1 VTPVGNPIP
10 NAGVGAIGNSVLL
23 DRGWDGQIDEVR
35 IYNRLLTPSEILAI
49 AAGPATNLAPV
60 VDAGAPQTIE
70 LGTEAV
76 LHGSVT
82 DDHQPDPP
90 GSVTVHWVRANGPGS
105 VTFENPDAL
114 DTTAM
119 FSDGGVYVLRLIAD
133 DGQVKVAADV
143 TVTVQVPTVVSI
155 QAVDRTASEFGSD
168 NQPGAGSFGLFT
180 IQRTGDLSDPLTVRL
195 GFGGGALNGIDYLFL
210 TNFVVLPANA
220 TSTTLPVRP
229 ISDGLPEGEETV
241 RVSILPDPAYMVG
254 APAVDTVFVED
265 APWDEW
271 RFEHFTAEE
280 LRLGAVTGPFADP
293 DGDGLL
299 NLLEYAFGSDPA
311 LPDFDPGFHA
321 AIELVNG
328 PSGTN
333 AAVVVRFHRRM
344 EPTDLLYEIQTS
356 LDGAGWSVDPSVA
369 VELFPRLDDGNGET
383 ETARVRI
390 LDNSLGYRLVRLRV
404 RLR

>member
-1 VTPVGNPIP
+1 MVKFASHNPPIRRF
-10 NAGVGAIGNSVLL
+10 ASC
-23 DRGWDGQIDEVR
+23 
-35 IYNRLLTPSEILAI
+35 
-49 AAGPATNLAPV
+49 
-60 VDAGAPQTIE
+60 
-70 LGTEAV
+70 GTAVFEAC
-76 LHGSVT
+76 
-82 DDHQPDPP
+82 
-90 GSVTVHWVRANGPGS
+90 VTVQVRP
-105 VTFENPDAL
+105 
-114 DTTAM
+114 
-119 FSDGGVYVLRLIAD
+119 
-133 DGQVKVAADV
+133 
-143 TVTVQVPTVVSI
+143 VTVQVPTVVSI

-168 NQPGAGSFGLFT
+168 NQPGAGGFGLFT

-195 GFGGGALNGIDYLFL
+195 GFGGSALNGIDYLFL
-210 TNFVVLPANA
+210 TNFVVIPVNA
-220 TSTTLPVRP
+220 ISTTLPIRP

-271 RFEHFTAEE
+271 RFEHFTAQE

-321 AIELVNG
+321 AIEPVSG
-328 PSGTN
+328 PGGTN

-344 EPTDLLYEIQTS
+344 EPTDLVYEIQTS
-356 LDGAGWSVDPSVA
+356 LDGAGWSVDPGVA